1 MPIRF
6 SHGDIKRL
14 LANFNMKPEKGSPI
28 YYGLGRDGV
37 WRTCKLDYHKDRD
50 TIATGTAKAIAIS
63 LKFKT
68 VLEMKEYI
76 EKNL

>member
-6 SHGDIKRL
+6 SHGDIKNL
-14 LANFNMKPEKGSPI
+14 LAHFNMKSEKGSTI
-28 YYGLGRDGV
+28 YCGLGRDGV

-50 TIATGTAKAIAIS
+50 TVATGTAKAIASS
-63 LKFKT
+63 LKFNT

-76 EKNL
+76 KNHL

>member
-6 SHGDIKRL
+6 SHSDIKKL
-14 LANFNMKPEKGSPI
+14 LAYFNMKSEKGSTI
-28 YYGLGRDGV
+28 YCGLGRDGV

-50 TIATGTAKAIAIS
+50 TIATGTAKAIASS

-76 EKNL
+76 EKHL

>member
-14 LANFNMKPEKGSPI
+14 LAHFNMKPEKGSTI
-28 YYGLGRDGV
+28 YCGLGRDGT
-37 WRTCKLDYHKDRD
+37 WRTCKFDYHKDRD
-50 TIATGTAKAIAIS
+50 NIATGTAKAIANS

-76 EKNL
+76 EKHL